1 MKVTRRQILQSA
13 GLAGAGFSLTGC
25 EKLISYVT
33 REYGQTIPERVSVA
47 NASEI
52 DPAFHLLSRAA
63 YGPWPGDLDRVR
75 AMSEAAWIEEQFA
88 PEKIDDTL
96 CDLRA
101 RRFETIHHDPGTCYE
116 YKKEV
121 LREEI
126 ARHTLL
132 RAVYSRRQLFEV
144 MVGFWTDHLN
154 VNLEKGDCIYLKPAD
169 DRTVIRAHALGKFKD
184 LIRASVTS
192 PAMLVYLDG
201 KENKKAGPTDIP
213 NENYARE
220 LLELHTLGVNGG
232 YTQKDVAEVAR
243 CLTGWRLKTG
253 WQKGTVFFAHSF
265 HDDGEKVVLDQHIPA
280 GLGEA
285 DTDRVVEIV
294 CNHPSTARYVATKL
308 VRRFVAED
316 APTSL
321 VEKVAAVFK
330 RTDGDIK
337 ALLRTILTSEEFK
350 AAKGAKFKPP
360 FRFVVSSLRA
370 SGADTHAHKPLIE
383 FLMRMG
389 QGLFQYP
396 TPDGY
401 PTDETAPWLS
411 SFLWRW
417 NFALALT
424 ANQIPSVNVRLDQL
438 SKAVSGP
445 AQKEFSMS
453 QMLSHFIGRAGTDQE
468 IKALT
473 DYTANASFDEA
484 KKRAELV
491 GLMLASPAFQMF

>member
-13 GLAGAGFSLTGC
+13 AVAGAAISLTGC
-25 EKLISYVT
+25 ERLISYVT
-33 REYGQTIPERVSVA
+33 QEYGQAIPKHVSVA
-47 NASEI
+47 NAAEI
-52 DPAFHLLSRAA
+52 DSAFHLLSRAA
-63 YGPWPGDLDRVR
+63 YGPWPGDLDQVR
-75 AMSEAAWIEEQFA
+75 AMGEEAWIEEQLA

-116 YKKEV
+116 YKKSV

-132 RAVYSRRQLFEV
+132 RAVYSRCQLFEV

-154 VNLEKGDCIYLKPAD
+154 INLEKGDCIYLKPAD

-201 KENKKAGPTDIP
+201 KENKKAGPADIP

-243 CLTGWRLKTG
+243 CLTGWRLETG
-253 WQKGTVFFAHSF
+253 WRKGTVFFAQSF
-265 HDDGEKVVLDQHIPA
+265 HDDGEKNVLDHHIPA
-280 GLGEA
+280 GHGDR

-294 CNHPSTARYVATKL
+294 CNHPSTARYIAAKL

-316 APTSL
+316 APQSL
-321 VEKVAAVFK
+321 VERIAAVFK
-330 RTDGDIK
+330 QTDGDIK
-337 ALLRTILTSEEFK
+337 ALVRTILTSEEFK
-350 AAKGAKFKPP
+350 AAKGRKFKPP
-360 FRFVVSSLRA
+360 FRFIVSSLRA
-370 SGADTHAHKPLIE
+370 TGADTHAHKPLIE

-401 PTDETAPWLS
+401 PADETAPWLG

-417 NFALALT
+417 NFALALA
-424 ANQIPSVNVRLDQL
+424 ANEVPSVNVSLDQL
-438 SKAVSGP
+438 SKAISGP
-445 AQKEFSMS
+445 AQNEFSAA
-453 QMLSHFIGRAGTDQE
+453 QMFSHFVGRAGKYEE

-473 DYTANASFDEA
+473 DYTAKASFEKA
-484 KKRAELV
+484 KKEAELV